1 MANPEGLPKRVYYA
15 DIYQLTYRPS
25 SGCEF
30 FEVYEVGGAY
40 MAYCKVLESY
50 IVRSK
55 VPKCEKHYMTCPFR
69 KVGLKLRGPEGAE
82 AAARG

>member
-1 MANPEGLPKRVYYA
+1 MASPELPKKIYYP

-40 MAYCKVLESY
+40 VAYCKVLESY

-55 VPKCEKHYMTCPFR
+55 VGRCEKQYMTCPFR
-69 KVGLKLRGPEGAE
+69 RVGLKTLGAKGSQ
-82 AAARG
+82 A